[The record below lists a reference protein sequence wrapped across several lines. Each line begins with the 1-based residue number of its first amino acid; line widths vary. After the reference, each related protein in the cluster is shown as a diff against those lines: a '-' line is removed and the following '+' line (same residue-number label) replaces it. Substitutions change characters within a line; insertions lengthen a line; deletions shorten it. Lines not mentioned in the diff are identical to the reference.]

1 MNTRRPLTVVKLI
14 REREGA
20 GNLIYTKQLDSRN
33 QQTGPPPPSPKT
45 IFEMKMMYY
54 V

>member
-14 REREGA
+14 REEGA